1 MSTVKCDISSF
12 YRREDAALNPW
23 LWVLLILATSCLLFT
38 ALRAISSTGTLSLT
52 HTPIWI
58 VSLYYTFNVSNKNAS
73 ISVAT
78 DRVFKEIISE
88 VKVYIW
94 ALWKFVTRS
103 LHPWIKG
110 QRNMEE
116 MCFLKSLKHN
126 KVNIYLFMYLFM
138 HIRSLYQIKRC
149 Y

>member
-88 VKVYIW
+88 VKVYI
-94 ALWKFVTRS
+94 
-103 LHPWIKG
+103 
-110 QRNMEE
+110 
-116 MCFLKSLKHN
+116 
-126 KVNIYLFMYLFM
+126 
-138 HIRSLYQIKRC
+138 
-149 Y
+149 